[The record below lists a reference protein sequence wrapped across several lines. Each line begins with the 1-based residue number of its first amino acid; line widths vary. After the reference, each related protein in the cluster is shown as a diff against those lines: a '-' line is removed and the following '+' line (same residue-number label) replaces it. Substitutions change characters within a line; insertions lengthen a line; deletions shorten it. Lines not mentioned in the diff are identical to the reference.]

1 LSLAVSERDFMLGG
15 NRHMSAIHNGLL
27 IIGLALAVALP
38 LLERLGGLRL
48 DCADKGRCVVLRSVT
63 HAEHTD
69 LEDQQCTGR

>member
-1 LSLAVSERDFMLGG
+1 LNRARPAFPFLTFLSLAVSKRDFMLGG

-48 DCADKGRCVVLRSVT
+48 DCADKGVVRFCV
-63 HAEHTD
+63 
-69 LEDQQCTGR
+69 Q